1 MNRNALIEYLSGLQ
15 TEMLTVYE
23 SCRKQLFELQ
33 EQPDVNHSNFQKIID
48 LCNMSNSYFDMAAEM
63 DSAFNLSRNSNFNA
77 DADFD
82 DYNTEEDNSDTSLEE
97 LFTGFI
103 DSLEMKLSKLEI
115 QIGIII
121 KSINALKQL
130 ELKLNE
136 NDNMDVEKENM

>member
-1 MNRNALIEYLSGLQ
+1 MNRNALIEYLSSLQ
-15 TEMLTVYE
+15 IEMLTVYE

-48 LCNMSNSYFDMAAEM
+48 LCNMSSSYFDMAIEM
-63 DSAFNLSRNSNFNA
+63 DSVFNFSRNSNSTA

-103 DSLEMKLSKLEI
+103 DSLEMKLSKLKI
-115 QIGIII
+115 QIGVII
-121 KSINALKQL
+121 KTINALKQI
-130 ELKLNE
+130 EVKLNG
-136 NDNMDVEKENM
+136 NDNIDVEKENG

>member
-1 MNRNALIEYLSGLQ
+1 MNRNALIEYLSSLQ

-48 LCNMSNSYFDMAAEM
+48 LCNMSNSYFDMAIEM
-63 DSAFNLSRNSNFNA
+63 DSVFNLSRNNNFNA

-82 DYNTEEDNSDTSLEE
+82 DYNTEEDNSNTSLEE

-103 DSLEMKLSKLEI
+103 YSLEMKLSKLKI
-115 QIGIII
+115 QIEVII
-121 KSINALKQL
+121 KTINALKQI
-130 ELKLNE
+130 EVKLNG
-136 NDNMDVEKENM
+136 NDSAKL

>member
-1 MNRNALIEYLSGLQ
+1 MNRNALIEYLSSLQ

-77 DADFD
+77 DDDFD

-103 DSLEMKLSKLEI
+103 DSLEMRLSKLKI
-115 QIGIII
+115 QIGVII
-121 KSINALKQL
+121 KTINALKQF
-130 ELKLNE
+130 EVQLNG
-136 NDNMDVEKENM
+136 NDNIDVEKENV